1 MQKLIISANLSI
13 IAVHGLGSSPEA
25 AWAYKL
31 DAPRDE
37 AGNSALTQKYIRPT
51 AISSYGP
58 MWLRDF
64 LPLDALQARVLV
76 YYHNSGWQANA
87 LGMTLR
93 DYGQDL
99 LTSIEGV
106 RQTEAV

>member
-1 MQKLIISANLSI
+1 MLSDLSI
-13 IAVHGLGSSPEA
+13 VAVHGLGSSPET

-31 DAPRDE
+31 DASRDE
-37 AGNSALTQKYIRPT
+37 ADISAANSK
-51 AISSYGP
+51 YGP

-87 LGMTLR
+87 LGMSLR

-99 LTSIEGV
+99 LTSIEGA